1 MDSGRSTPSSS
12 STLAGSGRHSPIT
25 SQEIRTHNSVN
36 DNAASNPIDARP
48 DSAFQSTETLVNPTP
63 PTTLI
68 FDRNSVLFATL
79 HTRAGPKY
87 RVTTNSSV
95 TRTDLCNVAD
105 EQVLG
110 SIKRR
115 EIMPDVVLF
124 PHRGKK
130 SLRLNKWLKKQK
142 AQPGASPSAILE
154 AQSGRFVW
162 RWGVDNYRLSLY
174 EDNPSQSAPIAYCRV
189 LHDPPTIALI
199 LQSNLDEPLR
209 IEVITSFLVM
219 EHRLRMKE
227 KSIRGDSIYGPLGG
241 QFVMMI

>member
-142 AQPGASPSAILE
+142 AQPGARCVCTIFLLWSRSLMILISTLPPSQHSPSAILE

-162 RWGVDNYRLSLY
+162 RWGVDNYRLSVRRCDL
-174 EDNPSQSAPIAYCRV
+174 NSK
-189 LHDPPTIALI
+189 
-199 LQSNLDEPLR
+199 
-209 IEVITSFLVM
+209 FLS
-219 EHRLRMKE
+219 K
-227 KSIRGDSIYGPLGG
+227 
-241 QFVMMI
+241 